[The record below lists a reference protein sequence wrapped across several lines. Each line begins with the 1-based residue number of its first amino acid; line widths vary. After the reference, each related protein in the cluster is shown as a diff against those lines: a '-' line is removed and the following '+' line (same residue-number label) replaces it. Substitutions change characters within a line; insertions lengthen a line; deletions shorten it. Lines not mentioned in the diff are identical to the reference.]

1 MLNKALTLLI
11 LLTIGVSS
19 LSHAQKCDIKLGAKN
34 PKHKKAVYTR
44 IVDAHQGNIWALSV
58 RGGFFKKNPDLNLVH
73 FNGSSYVV
81 DKEAEVKLPDYRGT
95 GLGLNHFWIDSE
107 GNRMIISSFASDDA
121 DCQAV
126 LVHQLDKNGMV
137 KTSKKK
143 DELLLVKSSDKN
155 LAEPRMYHSE
165 DSSKVA
171 FVVDSWGDKK
181 STKSEEFQVYVF
193 DRDLQP
199 LFKYKTQLPMRESQT
214 RMGRSVLD
222 NNGNFY
228 ITMIEVLTKDELKAR
243 KKAIKQQ
250 SKKDRTVEAA
260 QVRDNVY
267 VFGYYNKGEE
277 VRKFNVTMDKFISV
291 GFTMKVN
298 SLSGN
303 LNIAGLYADNIS
315 RRGGGVDGMY
325 LLEYDAKTQK
335 LVYDRRVNFKGK
347 VDANE
352 QFTSKKN
359 ERRNNAGANVSSLA
373 LREIVTR
380 SDGSTLLLAERTWVE
395 ERCTRDS
402 KTGRETCR
410 YYRHNEN
417 VYVGHFAAYTGSD
430 TTGNVKLAK
439 DWMVEIR
446 KHQVEPGTSTV
457 FGGYTLVPSPEHVWL
472 LFNDTKKNYPK
483 QGGEPKKLKGVALPG
498 KKKVV
503 VVGFA
508 LDDDNG
514 KIVSK
519 KPLFAGKE
527 AGVYFLPGVSKQMSA
542 NDFIVTCM
550 TKKSLHIAT
559 VHAE

>member
-1 MLNKALTLLI
+1 MLKKALTLLI
-11 LLTIGVSS
+11 LLTLGVSG

-34 PKHKKAVYTR
+34 PKHKKAVYTS

-58 RGGFFKKNPDLNLVH
+58 RGGFFKKRPDLNLVH
-73 FNGSSYVV
+73 FNGSGYVI

-95 GLGLNHFWIDSE
+95 GLGLDHFWIDTE
-107 GNRMIISSFASDDA
+107 GNRMMISTFASDDA

-137 KTSKKK
+137 KSSKKM
-143 DELLLVKSSDKN
+143 DELLLVKSTDKS

-181 STKSEEFQVYVF
+181 SAGSEEFQVYVF
-193 DRDLQP
+193 NRDLQP
-199 LFKYKTQLPMRESQT
+199 LFKYKTKLPMRESQT
-214 RMGRSVLD
+214 VMGRSVLD

-228 ITMIEVLTKDELKAR
+228 VTLIEYLTKDQLKSR

-250 SKKDRTVEAA
+250 SKKDRTVEAG
-260 QVRDNVY
+260 QVRTNVY

-277 VRKFNVTMDKFISV
+277 VRKFDVTMDKFISV

-315 RRGGGVDGMY
+315 KRGGGVDGMY

-347 VDANE
+347 VDANDG
-352 QFTSKKN
+352 FTSKKN
-359 ERRNNAGANVSSLA
+359 RRKNNAGANVGALG

-380 SDGSTLLLAERTWVE
+380 SDGSTLLLAEQSWVE
-395 ERCTRDS
+395 RRCSRDN
-402 KTGRETCR
+402 KGNETCR
-410 YYRHNEN
+410 YYTHNED
-417 VYVGHFAAYTGSD
+417 VYVGHFAAYSGYD

-439 DWMVEIR
+439 DWMIKIE

-457 FGGYTLVPSPEHVWL
+457 FGGYTLIPSPKHVWL
-472 LFNDTKKNYPK
+472 IFNDYKKNYPVD
-483 QGGEPKKLKGVALPG
+483 GSEPKKLRAVNLPG
-498 KKKVV
+498 KKAVV

-550 TKKSLHIAT
+550 TRKSLHIAT